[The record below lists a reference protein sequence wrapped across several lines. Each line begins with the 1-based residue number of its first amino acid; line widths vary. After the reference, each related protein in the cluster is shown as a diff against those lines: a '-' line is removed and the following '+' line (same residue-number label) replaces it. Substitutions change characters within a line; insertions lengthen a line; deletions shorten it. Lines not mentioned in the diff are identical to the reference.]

1 MILKTD
7 QNKDP
12 QSDQPVAYDPT
23 PGSNWSMNIV
33 WMYKE
38 WFIID
43 N

>member
-1 MILKTD
+1 MILLQD
-7 QNKDP
+7 Q
-12 QSDQPVAYDPT
+12 T
-23 PGSNWSMNIV
+23 ESNIPCTNIV